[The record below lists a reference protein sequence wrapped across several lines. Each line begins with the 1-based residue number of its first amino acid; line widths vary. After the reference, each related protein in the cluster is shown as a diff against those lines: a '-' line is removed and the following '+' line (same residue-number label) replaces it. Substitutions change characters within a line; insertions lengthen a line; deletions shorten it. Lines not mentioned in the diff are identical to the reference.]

1 MNELRKA
8 TRKTIIEDITI
19 RHVRRGELSFPP
31 DSIIEGGAA
40 VNEAWAIWTTFRT
53 GLQPSKCHFGYVP
66 TESEAISFR
75 ENHPVGSEFSAPSL
89 TEEGGKELIR
99 TIIKSGLLYGVAA
112 GDEESPLAFDVLEE
126 AGITEKNY
134 HSLTKE
140 VTDFIGQDR
149 IEEVKSQFGENW
161 GVVVAFEYCWLNF
174 PHSSPA
180 FVAASYQYHYYVTED
195 EFSAGYLWR
204 DLEIMVHRVETEA
217 LKAIETRKRAGKSGS
232 EKSAKARKKRR
243 TELFKK
249 METVATR
256 NPDMVKLGAETVAKV
271 ALQEC
276 IAEDSALWRQGSGQV
291 IEYLGEIRRGE
302 AGPDM
307 QKKYQ
312 TLFGSKPPKRL

>member
-53 GLQPSKCHFGYVP
+53 GLQPSKCHFGYVL
-66 TESEAISFR
+66 TESEAIAFR
-75 ENHPVGSEFSAPSL
+75 ENHPVGSDFSAPSF
-89 TEEGGKELIR
+89 TEERSKEIVR
-99 TIIKSGLLYGVAA
+99 EIIKSGLSFGVAA

-134 HSLTKE
+134 NSLTRE
-140 VTDFIGQDR
+140 VVDFIGKNR
-149 IEEVKSQFGENW
+149 IEEVKSLFGENW
-161 GVVVAFEYCWLNF
+161 SVVVAFEYCWLNL

-180 FVAASYQYHYYVTED
+180 FVAAFYQYHYYVTQD

-204 DLEIMVHRVETEA
+204 DLEIMVHGVETEA
-217 LKAIETRKRAGKSGS
+217 LKAIETRRRAGKSGS
-232 EKSAKARKKRR
+232 EKSAKARIKRR

-256 NPDMVKLGAETVAKV
+256 NPDMVKLGAETVARV
-271 ALQEC
+271 ALQDC
-276 IAEDSALWRQGSGQV
+276 IIEDAALWRQGSGQV
-291 IEYLGEIRRGE
+291 AEYLGEIRRGE
-302 AGPDM
+302 AGQAM
-307 QKKYQ
+307 QKQYQ
-312 TLFGSKPPKRL
+312 VLFGSKPPKRL